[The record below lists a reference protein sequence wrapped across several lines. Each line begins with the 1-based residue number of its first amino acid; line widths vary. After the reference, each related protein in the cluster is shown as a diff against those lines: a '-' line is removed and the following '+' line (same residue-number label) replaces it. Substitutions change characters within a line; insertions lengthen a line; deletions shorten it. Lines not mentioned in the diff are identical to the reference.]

1 MMIIGNP
8 LPTDPGRLIKYLTI
22 AWNFLKSIF
31 TPPKEDESPEDVARR
46 NEQIRAFCDY
56 INDQAKQVENAAVQQ
71 LQGYAR
77 YLTEFS
83 QQNGG
88 MELFSKYHIRTDGF
102 VSQIDLLCAQLPGII
117 HSEVSKHLNDSDPTF
132 HKIQWML
139 PGAEKEAAMQAFTTQ
154 VIQNAVEKCAVCS
167 EQIMESIQNH
177 FIELLQDAVGQEYKQ
192 LEKKEQTL
200 AELEAAAGDT
210 AEQERICT
218 QAKLISAC
226 CQCVEEILSGSK
238 EAV

>member
-1 MMIIGNP
+1 MIMGNP

-31 TPPKEDESPEDVARR
+31 TPPKKDESPEDVARR

>member
-1 MMIIGNP
+1 MIMGNP

-31 TPPKEDESPEDVARR
+31 TPPKKDESPEDVARR

-71 LQGYAR
+71 MQGYAR

>member
-1 MMIIGNP
+1 MIMGNP

-31 TPPKEDESPEDVARR
+31 TPPKKDESPEDVARR

-139 PGAEKEAAMQAFTTQ
+139 PGAEKEAAMQAFTAQ

>member
-1 MMIIGNP
+1 MIMGNP

-31 TPPKEDESPEDVARR
+31 TPPKKDESPEDVARR

-200 AELEAAAGDT
+200 AELEAATGDT

>member
-1 MMIIGNP
+1 MIMGNP
-8 LPTDPGRLIKYLTI
+8 FPTDPGRLIKYLTV

-56 INDQAKQVENAAVQQ
+56 INEQAKQVENAAVQQ

-167 EQIMESIQNH
+167 EQIMESIQNQ

>member
-1 MMIIGNP
+1 MIMGNP

-31 TPPKEDESPEDVARR
+31 TPPKKDESPEDVARR

-83 QQNGG
+83 QQNGR
-88 MELFSKYHIRTDGF
+88 MELFSQYHIRTDGF

>member
-1 MMIIGNP
+1 MIMGNP

-31 TPPKEDESPEDVARR
+31 TPPKKDESPEDVARR

-177 FIELLQDAVGQEYKQ
+177 FVELLQDAVGQEYKQ